1 MGVDGA
7 DDGEQEMDS
16 QEAIEV
22 DVERLDGPE
31 EPQREDQRL
40 GRAIGP
46 VISGLIIDVLDFATL
61 GGALA
66 VFGLLLGAL
75 AGWYLARNLG
85 LDRKRSLYV
94 GLACGVYCMIPVTS
108 PIPLATLIGVWVR
121 ARQPA

>member
-1 MGVDGA
+1 MGVNGA
-7 DDGEQEMDS
+7 DDGEQGMDS
-16 QEAIEV
+16 EEAIEV
-22 DVERLDGPE
+22 DVERLDGSG
-31 EPQREDQRL
+31 EPQGEDL
-40 GRAIGP
+40 HVGPAIGP
-46 VISGLIIDVLDFATL
+46 VISGLIIDVLDFSTR

-66 VFGLLLGAL
+66 VLGLLLGVL